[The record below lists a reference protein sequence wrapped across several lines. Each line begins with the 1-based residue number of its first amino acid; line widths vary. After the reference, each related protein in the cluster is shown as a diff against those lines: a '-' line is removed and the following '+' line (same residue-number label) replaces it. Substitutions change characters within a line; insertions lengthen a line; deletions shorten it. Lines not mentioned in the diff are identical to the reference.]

1 MSWTSYPNVLIL
13 TALILCID
21 LELST
26 AFKECS
32 ITEITGQYY
41 SKKASNGS
49 GEILKT
55 LESKNKSDCW
65 RNCCE
70 LERCNFMMY
79 STVLKKQ
86 GSSNV
91 TCFLF
96 RCSEITKCKTLLLP
110 RNSNGISIIGVK
122 QENITEA
129 NPGSS
134 EDVVQHKIYKLLLNS
149 SVHSS
154 KSGIAITST
163 TINTD
168 KPENVTLKFNKTI
181 NIDKFGVK
189 TTIQSPSPKNTH
201 SPSSSANLTTQGLVE
216 SISNNNY
223 PTSMVTSSQS
233 NALEILTWFNHSFS
247 IHHPFKSTH
256 NSSHSTLSSLIHS
269 TRSSQT
275 HTLGNRSSQTHTFG
289 NRSSQ
294 THTFGNRSLQTHTLG
309 NRSSQ
314 THTFGN
320 RSSQTHTFG
329 NRSSQT
335 HTLGNWSSQT
345 HTLGNRSSQT
355 HTLGNRSRSNGS
367 SSHNVGWLSGSY
379 SNPNAGAHSFNHQTH
394 SLNKISHTLS
404 SISVG
409 SLVNSLQSN
418 PDSEVVMTSLSS
430 FVRSHHSAETML
442 LSTIP
447 SLDATSNISHVSQL
461 DAPSNLHKNHH
472 TRSTSSPIASHSS
485 NSVHKTHRKFSE
497 QKSHTTRVSLV
508 ISLIF
513 GIFFFGTV
521 VFIIGRRWSE
531 QCFRRGYS
539 RVDYLLN
546 DYD

>member
-134 EDVVQHKIYKLLLNS
+134 EDVVQ
-149 SVHSS
+149 
-154 KSGIAITST
+154 
-163 TINTD
+163 
-168 KPENVTLKFNKTI
+168 
-181 NIDKFGVK
+181 
-189 TTIQSPSPKNTH
+189 
-201 SPSSSANLTTQGLVE
+201 
-216 SISNNNY
+216 
-223 PTSMVTSSQS
+223 
-233 NALEILTWFNHSFS
+233 
-247 IHHPFKSTH
+247 
-256 NSSHSTLSSLIHS
+256 
-269 TRSSQT
+269 
-275 HTLGNRSSQTHTFG
+275 
-289 NRSSQ
+289 
-294 THTFGNRSLQTHTLG
+294 
-309 NRSSQ
+309 
-314 THTFGN
+314 
-320 RSSQTHTFG
+320 
-329 NRSSQT
+329 
-335 HTLGNWSSQT
+335 
-345 HTLGNRSSQT
+345 
-355 HTLGNRSRSNGS
+355 
-367 SSHNVGWLSGSY
+367 
-379 SNPNAGAHSFNHQTH
+379 
-394 SLNKISHTLS
+394 
-404 SISVG
+404 
-409 SLVNSLQSN
+409 
-418 PDSEVVMTSLSS
+418 
-430 FVRSHHSAETML
+430 SHHSAETML